1 MGGGQLPLRGNSLF
15 LSKGAFFL
23 SLFFVRERDS
33 LVFQPVHAHS
43 GPWKETK
50 GSQGQARL
58 KNEGR
63 VIDQTGE
70 LQLQRGNV
78 GRRGGEVRGG
88 GRLSGNTHTQR
99 RTQAHRL
106 MCTQEHSAAHKESLW
121 HLARVS
127 GGKYLPTGIITELLA
142 VWPRWEP
149 N

>member
-1 MGGGQLPLRGNSLF
+1 M
-15 LSKGAFFL
+15 
-23 SLFFVRERDS
+23 VRERDS
-33 LVFQPVHAHS
+33 LVSQPVHAHS

-58 KNEGR
+58 ENEGR

-78 GRRGGEVRGG
+78 GWRV
-88 GRLSGNTHTQR
+88 GRVELSCNTHTHTEADTGTPADVYTGTR
-99 RTQAHRL
+99 
-106 MCTQEHSAAHKESLW
+106 SATHKESFW

-127 GGKYLPTGIITELLA
+127 RGKYLPTGIITELLA
-142 VWPRWEP
+142 VWPRREP